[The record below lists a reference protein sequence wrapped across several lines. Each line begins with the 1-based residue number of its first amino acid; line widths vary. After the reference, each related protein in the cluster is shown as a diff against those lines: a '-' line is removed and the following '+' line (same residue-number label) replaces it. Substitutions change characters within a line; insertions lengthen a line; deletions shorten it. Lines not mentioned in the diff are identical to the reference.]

1 MTTPQIT
8 SGVAGPFGLISKYPF
23 DGNLFRGALSYR
35 F

>member
-8 SGVAGPFGLISKYPF
+8 SGVAAFGLISKYPV